1 MLEHPDFAALQWDAS
16 GETLAVLPA
25 GCSFVYTWT
34 AATKELQKLETDF
47 KASLSTAA
55 TQFFLL
61 SLAQP
66 AGQVQPP
73 PAAN

>member
-1 MLEHPDFAALQWDAS
+1 LQWDAS

-47 KASLSTAA
+47 KASRQVTAHGVSWS
-55 TQFFLL
+55 Q
-61 SLAQP
+61 
-66 AGQVQPP
+66 
-73 PAAN
+73 